1 MLAPLELLCHP
12 CVTKPED
19 LWGTHVRVKII
30 ACQTVGEEIGR
41 LLETAEFDGSLPL
54 PSGQVE
60 PSVQELPFG
69 LHNIPTDLFS
79 RVQEEVDASQD
90 ADVIVLGYG
99 LCGLGLNGVKS

>member
-69 LHNIPTDLFS
+69 CTTYQQTFS
-79 RVQEEVDASQD
+79 AESRKRSTPPRTPM
-90 ADVIVLGYG
+90 
-99 LCGLGLNGVKS
+99 